1 MTETRILLLGPKGRD
16 TYVTLP
22 SERPLSTLR
31 ETIAKA
37 VDLAG
42 REVVLRRDNGAII
55 DLDRS
60 LAAARIRPGDL
71 MLVEQ
76 AQMQRRFLRKSRTLP
91 ADFVTENGYRVLPC
105 YLVIDTSAS
114 MYGDPIETINRE
126 LPLLQTSVAVE
137 PMLAEVCQL
146 SLVTFDVMAKVH
158 TPLTDV
164 SAMTFTNLE
173 AEGERTNYAGP
184 FTLLRWVISN
194 DLYHLFLKGRR
205 PYRPAVFFLSD
216 GLHNTSADWRVPF
229 ANLTDRSSF
238 FAAPNIIAFGFGSAQ
253 EENIRFIGTKA
264 AYLPQDGS
272 PSANLEAFMKFLLS
286 SLALS
291 MTNADA
297 DEDDPLVIP
306 PEAPVGWRPVR
317 IER

>member
-1 MTETRILLLGPKGRD
+1 MTGTRILLLGPEGRD

-22 SERPLSTLR
+22 GDRPLSSLR
-31 ETIAKA
+31 EIISNA
-37 VDLAG
+37 VGLAG
-42 REVVLRRDNGAII
+42 REVVVRRDNGAII

-71 MLVEQ
+71 VLVEP
-76 AQMQRRFLRKSRTLP
+76 AQTQRRLLRKSRTLP
-91 ADFVTENGYRVLPC
+91 AEFVTENGYRVLPC
-105 YLVIDTSAS
+105 YLVIDTSGS

-126 LPLLQTSVAVE
+126 LPLLQASMSVE

-146 SLVTFDVMAKVH
+146 SLVTFDVMARVH

-164 SAMTFTNLE
+164 STMTFTHLK
-173 AEGERTNYAGP
+173 AEGKRTNYAGP
-184 FTLLRWVISN
+184 FTMLRWVISK
-194 DLYHLFLKGRR
+194 DLYHLFLNGRR

-216 GLHNTSADWRVPF
+216 GLHNTSADWTIPF
-229 ANLTDRSSF
+229 ANLTDRSAF
-238 FAAPNIIAFGFGSAQ
+238 FAAPNVIAFGFGSAQ
-253 EENIRFIGTKA
+253 EENIKSIGTKA
-264 AYLPQDGS
+264 AYLPEDGS

-291 MTNADA
+291 MTNAHA

-306 PEAPVGWRPVR
+306 EATPVGWRPVR